1 MIKLKNVKKSFDNN
15 LIYDNFNL
23 NIEENKITAIIGPS
37 GIGKTT
43 LINMICGITN
53 IDDGEIV
60 LSYQNSF
67 SYVFQEP
74 RLLDWLSVYDNLDF
88 VLHNNYNFTTRKKLI
103 KKFIEIVEL
112 QDYSNTIISEL
123 SGGMAQ
129 RVSLAR
135 AFIYPSKYLILDEP
149 FKGLD
154 IKLEENLINKFIK
167 LWKND
172 KRTVI
177 YITHNI
183 KQAIN
188 ISDTINIINN
198 KPVEVIKKYCKNTI
212 NSNTEKEIKDLL

>member
-1 MIKLKNVKKSFDNN
+1 MIKLINIKKEFDNN

-23 NIEENKITAIIGPS
+23 DIEENKITAIIGPS

-43 LINMICGITN
+43 LINMICGITK
-53 IDDGEIV
+53 IDDGEII
-60 LSYQNSF
+60 LQYQNSF

-74 RLLDWLSVYDNLDF
+74 RLLNWLSVYDNLDF
-88 VLHNNYNFTTRKKLI
+88 VLHNNYDSITRKKLVNN
-103 KKFIEIVEL
+103 FIEIVEL
-112 QDYSNTIISEL
+112 QDYSSTLISEL

-154 IKLEENLINKFIK
+154 VKLEESLINKFIK

-188 ISDTINIINN
+188 ISDTIIIINN
-198 KPVEVIKKYCKNTI
+198 KPVNIIKKYYKNTF
-212 NSNTEKEIKDLL
+212 NSNTEKEITSLL

>member
-1 MIKLKNVKKSFDNN
+1 MIKLRNIKKSFENN

-23 NIEENKITAIIGPS
+23 DIEENKITAIIGPS

-43 LINMICGITN
+43 LINMICGITKVN
-53 IDDGEIV
+53 DGKII
-60 LSYQNSF
+60 LKYQNSF

-88 VLHNNYNFTTRKKLI
+88 VLHNNYDSITRKKLI
-103 KKFIEIVEL
+103 EEFIKIVNL
-112 QDYSNTIISEL
+112 QNYSHTLISNL

-154 IKLEENLINKFIK
+154 IKLEDNLINKFIE
-167 LWKND
+167 LWEKN

-183 KQAIN
+183 KQAIK
-188 ISDTINIINN
+188 ISDTIIVINN
-198 KPVEVIKKYCKNTI
+198 KPVNIIKKYTKKTFNH
-212 NSNTEKEIKDLL
+212 NTEKEIANLL